1 MRGNKI
7 AEMTKN
13 LNNNVRLKII
23 SENVKSVRIENGNNS
38 SSKLTPIILSLP
50 ITFDGWSEESCDRLR
65 ALLETVLS
73 SNPSFSSFW
82 ILYIHLECFLSRFLE
97 AKKVFFRAINVVGFC
112 KNIWILLFGVLRPAF
127 TEREIEDLK
136 NVIIEDKNIFL
147 RVI

>member
-7 AEMTKN
+7 AEMM
-13 LNNNVRLKII
+13 NNFNNTMDSRKF
-23 SENVKSVRIENGNNS
+23 SESVKSVRIENGNNVNN
-38 SSKLTPIILSLP
+38 KVTPIVLSLP

-65 ALLETVLS
+65 ALLETILS

-82 ILYIHLECFLSRFLE
+82 ILYVHLECFLSRFLE
-97 AKKVFFRAINVVGFC
+97 AKKVFFRAINVVGFS
-112 KNIWILLFGVLRPAF
+112 KNVWILIFGVLRPAF
-127 TEREIEDLK
+127 TEREIDDLK